1 MKIIAIS
8 GYKSFIGNHFYNNYK
23 KKNKIIH
30 YKNNIN
36 NISELKNLLLKIKLL
51 IL

>member
-8 GYKSFIGNHFYNNYK
+8 GYKSFIANHFYNNYK

-30 YKNNIN
+30 YKNDIN
-36 NISELKNLLLKIKLL
+36 NISELKKFVIKKL
-51 IL
+51 

>member
-23 KKNKIIH
+23 KKIKLFITKII
-30 YKNNIN
+30 
-36 NISELKNLLLKIKLL
+36 
-51 IL
+51 